1 MHMHASGQCGV
12 AQREARLCRQ
22 KKVAAMAY
30 YTQKLIRQAAAAI
43 STRIDQTHALPDDQC
58 KLLAAA
64 LMHIC
69 DMHAHL
75 FPWPARQLR
84 QAGRHT
90 IHASESDDQ
99 ATCMSCPNEIRPR
112 SANTEGDRSSHGSP
126 QRAGSIS
133 MHAFPKE
140 RDHNSRE
147 KAKAGLPSVP
157 GKAQKPHA
165 CMASPGHGWSVLFN
179 HTKRRQLR
187 PPSSRP
193 SAVQTDQTGAR
204 VYMYLAS
211 SDELLRSDPDYNH
224 LLLAYCSLFYRRSY
238 LVDQKGQRPLA
249 RREQFAAACFVVLVV
264 CPK

>member
-1 MHMHASGQCGV
+1 M
-12 AQREARLCRQ
+12 
-22 KKVAAMAY
+22 
-30 YTQKLIRQAAAAI
+30 QA
-43 STRIDQTHALPDDQC
+43 
-58 KLLAAA
+58 AAA
-64 LMHIC
+64 LMHTMRYAC
-69 DMHAHL
+69 SSLSVASQTG
-75 FPWPARQLR
+75 RQR
-84 QAGRHT
+84 QAH
-90 IHASESDDQ
+90 HASESDDQ

-179 HTKRRQLR
+179 HTERRQLR

-204 VYMYLAS
+204 VYMYLAT
-211 SDELLRSDPDYNH
+211 
-224 LLLAYCSLFYRRSY
+224 SY
-238 LVDQKGQRPLA
+238 
-249 RREQFAAACFVVLVV
+249 FVPIRIIIT
-264 CPK
+264 CC

>member
-1 MHMHASGQCGV
+1 MYRSVVSGDGCSGRWIMHMHASGQCGCGSE
-12 AQREARLCRQ
+12 REARLCRQ

-75 FPWPARQLR
+75 FPWPARQAGR
-84 QAGRHT
+84 GRHT
-90 IHASESDDQ
+90 MHLNLMTKLHACHAQMKLDPDLQTLRETDLHMDLHSARAPSP
-99 ATCMSCPNEIRPR
+99 CMHSQRKETTTPGKRRRPAR
-112 SANTEGDRSSHGSP
+112 P
-126 QRAGSIS
+126 PVPAG
-133 MHAFPKE
+133 K
-140 RDHNSRE
+140 
-147 KAKAGLPSVP
+147 K
-157 GKAQKPHA
+157 KAQKPHA

-204 VYMYLAS
+204 VYMYLAT
-211 SDELLRSDPDYNH
+211 
-224 LLLAYCSLFYRRSY
+224 SY
-238 LVDQKGQRPLA
+238 
-249 RREQFAAACFVVLVV
+249 FAPIRIIITC
-264 CPK
+264 C

>member
-1 MHMHASGQCGV
+1 MHLNLMTKLHACH
-12 AQREARLCRQ
+12 AQMKLDPDLQTLRETDLHMDLHSAR
-22 KKVAAMAY
+22 A
-30 YTQKLIRQAAAAI
+30 
-43 STRIDQTHALPDDQC
+43 P
-58 KLLAAA
+58 
-64 LMHIC
+64 
-69 DMHAHL
+69 
-75 FPWPARQLR
+75 
-84 QAGRHT
+84 
-90 IHASESDDQ
+90 
-99 ATCMSCPNEIRPR
+99 
-112 SANTEGDRSSHGSP
+112 SP
-126 QRAGSIS
+126 SPC
-133 MHAFPKE
+133 MHAFPKG

-147 KAKAGLPSVP
+147 KAKAGLPVP

>member
-1 MHMHASGQCGV
+1 MHMRYACSSLSVASQTG
-12 AQREARLCRQ
+12 RQ
-22 KKVAAMAY
+22 
-30 YTQKLIRQAAAAI
+30 T
-43 STRIDQTHALPDDQC
+43 
-58 KLLAAA
+58 
-64 LMHIC
+64 
-69 DMHAHL
+69 
-75 FPWPARQLR
+75 
-84 QAGRHT
+84 GRHT

-126 QRAGSIS
+126 QRAGS
-133 MHAFPKE
+133 MHLHACIPKGK
-140 RDHNSRE
+140 RPQLPGKRRRP
-147 KAKAGLPSVP
+147 ARPPVPAGKK
-157 GKAQKPHA
+157 KAQKPHA

-211 SDELLRSDPDYNH
+211 SDDLLRSDPDYNH